1 MVLTKAQYLPL
12 VSQQITDGWIDH
24 VILSSSAQHENDN
37 DSEND
42 SDKMDEGDDEPE
54 PATPQYSVMPATW
67 RVIKPAEG
75 QDLSSIKEALAR
87 SARASAM
94 QSGTSRC
101 NGNMGLSEADRKAR
115 ALAQK
120 DAEKSQRGASGSSS
134 SAHPLSDLIN
144 WLESDD
150 AEPFSLHS
158 KNPVSPVS
166 GKTRATPTPHSDFS
180 NLLGS
185 EPQSRSGSVAAREGS
200 NSDDASSSNGGSAS
214 NTGAQKPTPK
224 RRPGPSG
231 LITTAK
237 RAIKREPGL
246 PAFMTPPHIAAA
258 QSTSR
263 VARKIE
269 DIPLTCT
276 ACIQEGFVSRTY
288 QRRTNLNRHIRECH
302 TPGREPLPCLHP
314 GCGMGFSNNYSL
326 RRHQRHLGHLPEGEL

>member
-1 MVLTKAQYLPL
+1 
-12 VSQQITDGWIDH
+12 
-24 VILSSSAQHENDN
+24 
-37 DSEND
+37 
-42 SDKMDEGDDEPE
+42 MDEDDDEPE
-54 PATPQYSVMPATW
+54 TPAPQYSVMPATW

-75 QDLSSIKEALAR
+75 QDLNSIREALAR
-87 SARASAM
+87 SASTSAAR
-94 QSGTSRC
+94 SGTNRC

-120 DAEKSQRGASGSSS
+120 AAEKSPRGASASS
-134 SAHPLSDLIN
+134 SAPPFSDLMN

-150 AEPFSLHS
+150 NAPFSYLS
-158 KNPVSPVS
+158 KQPISPS
-166 GKTRATPTPHSDFS
+166 SEKSRPTATSHSDFS
-180 NLLGS
+180 TLLAS
-185 EPQSRSGSVAAREGS
+185 DQHIRSGSVGTRDGS
-200 NSDDASSSNGGSAS
+200 NSDDGSSSNGGGAS
-214 NTGAQKPTPK
+214 TAETQKPTPK

-263 VARKIE
+263 VTRKTE
-269 DIPLTCT
+269 DAPLTCA

-326 RRHQRHLGHLPEGEL
+326 RRHQRHLGHLPEGEV